1 MTSLSVLSKAN
12 NVCCLMDFCSSAV
25 ADLVLPLGYNGDS
38 RLGQGKVKTMM
49 MMMVMMMVMMMM
61 MATSIL
67 IDCHRQ

>member
-1 MTSLSVLSKAN
+1 
-12 NVCCLMDFCSSAV
+12 MDFCSSAV

-38 RLGQGKVKTMM
+38 RLGQGKVMM
-49 MMMVMMMVMMMM
+49 MMMMMM

>member
-1 MTSLSVLSKAN
+1 MV
-12 NVCCLMDFCSSAV
+12 FCSSAV

-38 RLGQGKVKTMM
+38 RLGQGKVVKM
-49 MMMVMMMVMMMM
+49 MMMM

>member
-1 MTSLSVLSKAN
+1 
-12 NVCCLMDFCSSAV
+12 MDSCSSAV

-38 RLGQGKVKTMM
+38 RLGQGKVKMM
-49 MMMVMMMVMMMM
+49 MMMMVMMMM

>member
-1 MTSLSVLSKAN
+1 
-12 NVCCLMDFCSSAV
+12 MDFCSSAV

-38 RLGQGKVKTMM
+38 RLGQGKVKKMM
-49 MMMVMMMVMMMM
+49 MMMM